1 MAVLQAPI
9 VLLDQLPQLQQH
21 VQEAFIVL
29 QELKLNCCVHWDNI
43 NLFLVKHLVN
53 YVMQD
58 IIVMVLIQLH
68 IKHVQ
73 GDIIVHQEQFL
84 ALNLLV
90 QLVLME
96 RKLNERSY
104 RIVSIVMLVI
114 IVSSLDKLLK
124 L

>member
-1 MAVLQAPI
+1 MAVLLAPI

-58 IIVMVLIQLH
+58 LIVMVLIQLH
-68 IKHVQ
+68 IKYVQ
-73 GDIIVHQEQFL
+73 GDIIVQLVYHNQSPAHQ
-84 ALNLLV
+84 
-90 QLVLME
+90 VLME
-96 RKLNERSY
+96 GQHLC
-104 RIVSIVMLVI
+104 VT
-114 IVSSLDKLLK
+114 
-124 L
+124 